1 MYQQLQKWGYKM
13 KNISYWE
20 QFVNSGKVEDYLIF
34 KEATGNKE
42 EQSGDY
48 PYAGIY
54 RVNGNDYKDSAYR

>member
-1 MYQQLQKWGYKM
+1 M

-34 KEATGNKE
+34 KEDTGNKK

-48 PYAGIY
+48 SYAGIY
-54 RVNGNDYKDSAYR
+54 RDNGNDYKDSAYR

>member
-1 MYQQLQKWGYKM
+1 M